1 MKKHEFLTEL
11 ANALSAL
18 PQDEVQKTIDYYAE
32 MIDDA
37 VEDGGDEESIVAGL
51 GSAGDIAQ
59 KILHDMPASRLVPE
73 PLKKHHWNAAEI
85 TLLAVGSPIWIS
97 LLLAAAAIV
106 FSLYVSVW
114 AIVVS
119 LFATTAALAL
129 SGVALLAA
137 SPFLLPVMLPKATLF
152 CGTALISLGIS
163 VFLFYLSIY
172 CAKQLIRFT
181 VFGSKKIKNLFERN
195 GGASDEMQ

>member
-18 PQDEVQKTIDYYAE
+18 PQGEVQKTIDYYAE

-37 VEDGGDEESIVAGL
+37 VEDGSDEEAVVAGL
-51 GSAGDIAQ
+51 GTAGDIAQ
-59 KILHDMPASRLVPE
+59 RILHDMPPSRLVPD

-85 TLLAVGSPIWIS
+85 TLLAAGSPIWIS

-106 FSLYVSVW
+106 LSIYISAW
-114 AIVVS
+114 AIIVS

-129 SGVALLAA
+129 SGVALLAT
-137 SPFLLPVMLPKATLF
+137 SPFLLPIMLPKAIFL
-152 CGTALISLGIS
+152 CGMALVSLGMS
-163 VFLFYLSIY
+163 VFLSYLSIY
-172 CAKQLIRFT
+172 CTKQLIRFT
-181 VFGSKKIKNLFERN
+181 VFGIKKIKNLFERN
-195 GGASDEMQ
+195 GGASDEM